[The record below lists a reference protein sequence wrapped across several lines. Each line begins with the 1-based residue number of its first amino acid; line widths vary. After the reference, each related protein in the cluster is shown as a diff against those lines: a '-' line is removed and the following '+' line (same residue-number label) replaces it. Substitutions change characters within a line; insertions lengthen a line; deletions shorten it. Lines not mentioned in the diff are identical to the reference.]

1 MNKIVF
7 SDNTEIQIS
16 NVIQSGNTLRIAVDT
31 SDANAV
37 IAKFRDKSATAV
49 MRYYAGLD
57 LIRGY
62 AGYTEMHDMSF
73 MPDVVVDTNYEIED
87 VATES
92 GFLEQTT
99 DRCVVTMKK
108 TSMLASVAVQTAQN
122 TANLDYMAMETGIE
136 L

>member
-16 NVIQSGNTLRIAVDT
+16 NVTQSGDILRIAVDT
-31 SDANAV
+31 PDANSV

-62 AGYTEMHDMSF
+62 AGYTKLQDMSF
-73 MPDVVVDTNYEIED
+73 MPDIVVATNYEIED
-87 VATES
+87 TTTES

-108 TSMLASVAVQTAQN
+108 TSMLASVAAQTVQN